1 MPSVRV
7 PFSGHEALKGYQIH
21 FIYMDKLY
29 ENKKDE
35 IGTKQQQIKNGL
47 RLRCSKQKIKL
58 TMFYIAIENLLSKEW
73 LGM

>member
-1 MPSVRV
+1 
-7 PFSGHEALKGYQIH
+7 
-21 FIYMDKLY
+21 MDKLY

-58 TMFYIAIENLLSKEW
+58 TMFYIAIENLLSKE
-73 LGM
+73 